1 MSRKNLMKESGI
13 QINGG
18 IMINVDVNIK
28 STIYVKKIIF
38 ENLNDYDKKYMKPN
52 LIRMRR
58 IISK

>member
-38 ENLNDYDKKYMKPN
+38 ENLDDYDKKYMKPN

-58 IISK
+58 ITSK

>member
-18 IMINVDVNIK
+18 IMVNVDVNIK

-38 ENLNDYDKKYMKPN
+38 ENLDDYDKKYMKPN

-58 IISK
+58 ITSK

>member
-1 MSRKNLMKESGI
+1 MSRKNLMKETGI

-18 IMINVDVNIK
+18 IMINVDMNIK

-38 ENLNDYDKKYMKPN
+38 ENLDNYDKKYMKPN

-58 IISK
+58 ITSK

>member
-1 MSRKNLMKESGI
+1 MSRKNLMKETGI

-18 IMINVDVNIK
+18 IMINVDMNIK

-38 ENLNDYDKKYMKPN
+38 ENLDDYDKKYMKPN

-58 IISK
+58 ITSK